1 MRDFFERHKADILG
15 TIAIFSY
22 SAFWVAIGSVLELS
36 DNQSTGLSGLF
47 FLAGLLLYLRFKK
60 SPSEDDKLLASI
72 LTLGFI
78 ALPFLFLIHYL
89 IGRL

>member
-22 SAFWVAIGSVLELS
+22 SAFWVAIGSVLELP

-60 SPSEDDKLLASI
+60 SPSEDDKLAASI

>member
-15 TIAIFSY
+15 TIAIFGY

-36 DNQSTGLSGLF
+36 DNQSAGLSSLF
-47 FLAGLLLYLRFKK
+47 FIAGLLLYLKFKK

-89 IGRL
+89 MGRL

>member
-15 TIAIFSY
+15 TIAIFGY

-36 DNQSTGLSGLF
+36 DNQSTGLGGLF
-47 FLAGLLLYLRFKK
+47 FLAGLILYLKFKK
-60 SPSEDDKLLASI
+60 SPSEDDKLVASI

>member
-15 TIAIFSY
+15 TIAIFGY
-22 SAFWVAIGSVLELS
+22 SAFWVAIGSALELS
-36 DNQSTGLSGLF
+36 DNQITGLGGLF
-47 FLAGLLLYLRFKK
+47 FIAGLILYLKFKK
-60 SPSEDDKLLASI
+60 SPSEDDKLAASI

>member
-15 TIAIFSY
+15 TIAIFGY

-36 DNQSTGLSGLF
+36 ENQSTGLGGLLF
-47 FLAGLLLYLRFKK
+47 IAGLILYLKFKK
-60 SPSEDDKLLASI
+60 SPSEDDKLAASI